1 MDEYDIVN
9 ARTLTDGIHFAETP
23 TPGPDGRV
31 YVSDFYAHEVLA
43 IDVETGAKESILTVP
58 AQPSG
63 LGWLEDG
70 SLLVV
75 SMRDRRVLRRH
86 SDGSVHEYADLS
98 AHTEGCA
105 NDMYVAHD
113 GRAWVGD
120 FGFDFYGML
129 EREPEAD
136 PLFGPGANP
145 PTASL
150 VTIDAK
156 GAVRTAATGLRF
168 PNGIVQLGDGRLVVA
183 ETVGGCL
190 TAFDVGEQ
198 GALANRAVH
207 ADLKAAAPGGEP
219 IFPDGTCSDVEDGIW
234 VSDPTHGGAVRIGP
248 DGSATDYV
256 KASQG
261 CFAVGLKGSTLV
273 LCTAVSSNPN
283 EAGASRTGK
292 IEVAQVDVPGKTRV

>member
-1 MDEYDIVN
+1 MAEYDIIN
-9 ARTLTDGIHFAETP
+9 ARTVADGIHFAETP

-75 SMRDRRVLRRH
+75 SMRDRKVLRRH
-86 SDGSVHEYADLS
+86 PDGSVNEYADLS
-98 AHTEGCA
+98 GLTEGCA
-105 NDMYVAHD
+105 NDMYVAPD

-120 FGFDFYGML
+120 FGFDFYEML
-129 EREPEAD
+129 EREPDAD

-150 VTIDAK
+150 VTIDAD

-168 PNGIVQLGDGRLVVA
+168 PNGIVQLSDGRLVVA

-190 TAFDVGEQ
+190 TAFEVGEQ
-198 GALANRAVH
+198 GVLGNRTVH
-207 ADLKAAAPGGEP
+207 ADLKAAGPGGEP
-219 IFPDGTCSDVEDGIW
+219 VLPDGTCNDVDDGIW

-256 KASQG
+256 KTSQG
-261 CFAVGLKGSTLV
+261 CFAVGLMGNTLV

-292 IEVAQVDVPGKTRV
+292 IEVAQVDVPGKSRF